1 MYDTGNYMQNEGM
14 LMLYFF
20 LIMAGPFL
28 RDFPL
33 TLLENIH
40 HFSHLHNNVHVTQFG
55 IHKT

>member
-20 LIMAGPFL
+20 LMPAGPFL
-28 RDFPL
+28 SDFPL
-33 TLLENIH
+33 TLLENVR
-40 HFSHLHNNVHVTQFG
+40 HFLHLHDNVHLTQFG